1 MKKAIKDK
9 YYTKKK
15 VKGKPKRSF
24 NPLDGSV
31 TPETR
36 PNHTNLPDG
45 LFYRK
50 KPVKKAGTPG
60 EPNPNAK
67 QDFDKVL
74 KAMIEMKPDELGD
87 L

>member
-15 VKGKPKRSF
+15 AKGKPMRSF
-24 NPLDGSV
+24 KPLGE
-31 TPETR
+31 TPEPETR
-36 PNHTNLPDG
+36 PNPTNLPDG

-60 EPNPNAK
+60 ESNPNAK
-67 QDFDKVL
+67 
-74 KAMIEMKPDELGD
+74 
-87 L
+87 